1 MGMIGEA
8 LAASEA
14 EKLERILY
22 RIAESENSLERKS
35 ANDLTNL
42 ELIHWY
48 ISACSEAFMEP
59 NHALLKRFND
69 YE

>member
-1 MGMIGEA
+1 MGIVGEA

-22 RIAESENSLERKS
+22 KIAESENSLERKS
-35 ANDLTNL
+35 ANDPTNL
-42 ELIHWY
+42 ELINWY
-48 ISACSEAFMEP
+48 LSACSEAFMQP
-59 NHALLKRFND
+59 NYALLKRFND